1 MRAKEVMT
9 GNVKMIPSNTTLQ
22 VAADLMRQMDVGILP
37 IAEGGRLV
45 GTLTDRD
52 IAVRAVAKGADPKLT
67 SAQEVMS
74 REVISCFE
82 DQDARDVARV
92 MEENKVRRVVVVNR
106 SNEAVGIVSVDDLAF
121 HPETKSLADEIVR
134 QFSKHH

>member
-1 MRAKEVMT
+1 MQAKEVMT
-9 GNVKMIPSNTTLQ
+9 GNIKMIPSNTTLQ
-22 VAADLMRQMDVGILP
+22 AAADMMRQMDIGMLP
-37 IAEGGRLV
+37 VAEDGRLV

-52 IAVRAVAKGADPKLT
+52 IAVRAVAKGSDPKST
-67 SAQEVMS
+67 AAQEVMS
-74 REVISCFE
+74 REVISCYE

-106 SNEAVGIVSVDDLAF
+106 NNEAVGVISVDDLAV
-121 HPETKSLADEIVR
+121 HPETKSLADEVVQ